1 MRKLS
6 LRSKI
11 VIMTSVIITIACQ
24 LLTINSVLSTNKF
37 ARSMI
42 GYDSRVRLEGGNGD
56 VEEDSNYVDNEYI
69 APQNI
74 EENQISY
81 KNTMTL
87 FSIRAVLVMIITILV
102 FALLAYY
109 VTGQMLEPLSN
120 LNNSIKTINEKNLKQ
135 RVKLP
140 KYEDEVFELTESF
153 NSMMNRLEQSYVA
166 QKNFSSNAAHEL
178 KTPLSIMK
186 TSLQVL
192 EMDEDPTEED
202 YKEFVLDIKQSM
214 DRLIKTVESLLAL
227 TNQSMEA
234 TNEEVFVLDI
244 INKIIDELSSI
255 IVEKNISVT
264 IVGDELMLF
273 YNKILLYRIFYNLI
287 ENAIKYNKTNGF
299 IRISLNNEGNKSYV
313 LIEDNGIGMD
323 KETIN
328 NIFQPF
334 FRADLSR
341 SQKIPGN
348 GLGMSIVKTI
358 LERYD
363 GDIEVKSKLN
373 EGTSIKVNF

>member
-24 LLTINSVLSTNKF
+24 LLTINSVLATNKF